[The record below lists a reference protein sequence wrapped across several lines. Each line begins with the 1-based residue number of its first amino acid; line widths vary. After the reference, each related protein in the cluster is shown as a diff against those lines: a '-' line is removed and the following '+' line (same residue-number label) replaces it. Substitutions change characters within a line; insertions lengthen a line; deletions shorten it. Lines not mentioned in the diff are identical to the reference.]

1 MKEEVFYK
9 HGRQNVFHKDY
20 TVCGKVV
27 EVATIAEAGNGGLV
41 EVVSY
46 ELHVGVSV
54 VHHLDTFCKKTGTKL
69 AFERASTN
77 PILKI
82 ALKGDRSY
90 MQYKSFVD
98 NFIPE
103 QALYTQHIVDT
114 LLTAK

>member
-1 MKEEVFYK
+1 MREEVFYK
-9 HGRQNVFHKDY
+9 HGRQNIFHKDY

-27 EVATIAEAGNGGLV
+27 EIVTQSGPGDDYSI
-41 EVVSY
+41 VSY
-46 ELHVGVSV
+46 ELHIGIAVC
-54 VHHLDTFCKKTGTKL
+54 HDEDTFTKKVGTSL

-90 MQYKSFVD
+90 MQYKTFVD

-103 QALYTQHIVDT
+103 QALYTKIIVDT
-114 LLTAK
+114 VLSNK